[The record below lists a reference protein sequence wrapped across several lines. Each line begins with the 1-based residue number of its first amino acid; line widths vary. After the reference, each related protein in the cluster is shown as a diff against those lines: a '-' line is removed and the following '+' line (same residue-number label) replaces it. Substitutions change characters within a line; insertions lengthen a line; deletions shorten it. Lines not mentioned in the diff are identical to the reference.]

1 MYQNFKFGFFLFV
14 TILLALN
21 SPVVLARETLH
32 VMAWPGYADADLVQ
46 AFEKSYNVNVE
57 VTFIDSDDAMWNRL
71 SAETDVE
78 FDVFAVNSAQLQR
91 YIDHGISVPLTPANI
106 PNTARQLPRF
116 RDLSAIPGLTRKG
129 RAYAIPYTYSEMGL
143 IYDRKVFP
151 SPPDSFSI
159 MWDKRFQG
167 QVLMYA
173 GSDHNFSLAALVLGI
188 KNPFQIPDVDFKRVS
203 RHIIA
208 LRRNVLTYY
217 EKPDDASRL
226 FMENRIALMFANYGS
241 QQVTLLQNAG
251 ADIGYVIPD
260 EGALAWL
267 DCWSITR
274 FAQNR
279 TLAEAWINFTLEEP
293 VSRALSQRQGLP
305 NTLEDSPALHQADKI
320 IWLQQAENISRRKS
334 LWDKIISGEVPDGSW
349 L

>member
-1 MYQNFKFGFFLFV
+1 MYQNFKFGLFLFV
-14 TILLALN
+14 FILSSFN
-21 SPVVLARETLH
+21 SPFVLARETLH
-32 VMAWPGYADADLVQ
+32 VMAWPGYVDADLVRT
-46 AFEKSYNVNVE
+46 FEKRYKVNVE
-57 VTFIDSDDAMWNRL
+57 VTLIDSDDAMWHRL
-71 SAETDVE
+71 SAKKDVK
-78 FDVFAVNSAQLQR
+78 FDVFAVNAAQLQR
-91 YIDHGISVPLTPANI
+91 YIDHGISIPLTLSNI
-106 PNTARQLPRF
+106 PNTAKQLPRF

-129 RAYAIPYTYSEMGL
+129 RDYAIPYTYSEMGL

-151 SPPDSFSI
+151 SPPDSFSL

-173 GSDHNFSLAALVLGI
+173 GSDHNFSLAALALGI
-188 KNPFQIPDVDFKRVS
+188 KNPFQIPDADFKRVS
-203 RHIIA
+203 RHITA

-217 EKPDDASRL
+217 EKPEDASTL
-226 FMENRIALMFANYGS
+226 FMQNKIALLFANYGS

-251 ADIGYVIPD
+251 ADIGYVIPE

-293 VSRALSQRQGLP
+293 VSRALTLRQGLP
-305 NTLEDSPALHQADKI
+305 NTLEDLPGLHKTDKI
-320 IWLQQAENISRRKS
+320 IWLQQVENISRRKS